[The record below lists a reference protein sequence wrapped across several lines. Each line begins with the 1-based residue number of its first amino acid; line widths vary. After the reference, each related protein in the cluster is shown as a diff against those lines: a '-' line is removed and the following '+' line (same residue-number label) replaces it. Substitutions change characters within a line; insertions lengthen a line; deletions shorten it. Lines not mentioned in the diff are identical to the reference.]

1 MKVIVQITI
10 LKRIPSKPSREDQ
23 GTVVVVLPKGANEKH
38 YLNRAT
44 NAEGSTLCF
53 PVKTPSSAIPIAR
66 VGYCTA
72 CTETKR

>member
-1 MKVIVQITI
+1 MKIIIQITI
-10 LKRIPSKPSREDQ
+10 PKHIPSKPSRKDQ

-44 NAEGSTLCF
+44 NAGKSTLCF
-53 PVKTPSSAIPIAR
+53 LAKTPSSAIPIAR